1 MGSRGV
7 GGHFILCVG
16 PSLPPHP
23 TQPECQSMCQRGEGR
38 GGHAPKLR
46 NCPPPTPP
54 EPERWQRCLR
64 NLLFAILCRGE
75 GGRAPFNVISLM
87 VVAGV
92 FGGRI
97 PSVSDKKVFCP
108 FPSLFFLRQFFC
120 LCASSTVFFSF
131 APPAAAAAAFCMFNV
146 AQRKKRKKGSQSIT
160 HTRARQAEKA
170 GGGKGEDA
178 RSSHPHGGLIF

>member
-1 MGSRGV
+1 M
-7 GGHFILCVG
+7 CVR

-23 TQPECQSMCQRGEGR
+23 TQLECQSMCQRGEGR
-38 GGHAPKLR
+38 GEA
-46 NCPPPTPP
+46 TP
-54 EPERWQRCLR
+54 QRCETVPPLLR
-64 NLLFAILCRGE
+64 KPALAAMSAESLVRNSLPGGRGE
-75 GGRAPFNVISLM
+75 GAFQCYFPHGCRGRRRRQNT
-87 VVAGV
+87 VV
-92 FGGRI
+92 
-97 PSVSDKKVFCP
+97 SVSDKKVFCP